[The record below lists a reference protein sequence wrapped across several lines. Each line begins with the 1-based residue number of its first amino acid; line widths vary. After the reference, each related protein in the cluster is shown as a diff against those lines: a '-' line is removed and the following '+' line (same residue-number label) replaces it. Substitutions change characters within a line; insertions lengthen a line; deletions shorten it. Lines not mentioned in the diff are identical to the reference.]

1 MSELFVACPKCK
13 RVAGTQPGHVLAY
26 YDPRFKCR
34 FCDWQGPIYIVNRDP
49 GPEPESLLELFLAR
63 YKE

>member
-1 MSELFVACPKCK
+1 M
-13 RVAGTQPGHVLAY
+13 RQPGHVLSY
-26 YDPRFKCR
+26 YDPHFRCR
-34 FCDWQGPIYIVNRDP
+34 FCDWRGPLKLINRDP